1 MGVNGNSYSNQAE
14 TIRKDRTDGIPLF
27 IVH

>member
-1 MGVNGNSYSNQAE
+1 MGVNGNSYSNRAK
-14 TIRKDRTDGIPLF
+14 TTGKGWLGGIPLF